1 LLPEI
6 AMPVRKNPSLVD
18 MLALPLVVGGAVLLA
33 AGLGRRAYRSAQIF
47 KPSRDPEKGWDP
59 TAYGIPAGACEERW
73 IGTPDGERLHAWY
86 CRAQNPV
93 ASALF
98 CHGNRGNLT
107 ISADVIPH
115 LLRANL
121 NVLFFDYRGYGK
133 SSGKPSYEGVLDD
146 GVTAALFHDTIRP
159 ASLPS
164 ILYGY
169 SLGGAVAGQVI
180 RRHHFDGMILQSTF
194 SNLAS
199 LARVTHPHL
208 PVHLLA
214 GDLFN
219 TLASVR
225 KLQIPLLVIHG
236 TADEAIPCSMAHQ
249 LFNACTSTKRKHFVD
264 GGMHND
270 LFTRDADGLVRAI
283 SAFLAEV
290 PKNAVEFPIEP
301 PSQLEAIVD
310 SGLRALR
317 RSLRKKASVIASAPR

>member
-1 LLPEI
+1 
-6 AMPVRKNPSLVD
+6 MPKRKTTSIFNL
-18 MLALPLVVGGAVLLA
+18 LALSLAVGGAVLLA
-33 AGLGRRAYRSAQIF
+33 ARLGRRAYRSAQIF
-47 KPSRDPEKGWDP
+47 KPSPDPEKGWDP
-59 TAYGIPAGACEERW
+59 TAYGIPAGACEELW
-73 IGTPDGERLHAWY
+73 IDTPDGERLYAWY
-86 CRAQNPV
+86 CRTQNPV

-133 SSGKPSYEGVLDD
+133 SSGAPSYEGVLDD
-146 GVTAALFHDTIRP
+146 GVTAARFHDTIRP
-159 ASLPS
+159 PHLPS

-199 LARVTHPHL
+199 LARVMHPHV

-236 TADEAIPCSMAHQ
+236 TADETIPVSMAHE
-249 LFNACTSTKRKHFVD
+249 LFDACATPKSKHVVE
-264 GGMHND
+264 GGMHGN
-270 LFTRDADGLVRAI
+270 LFVRDADGLVRAI
-283 SAFLAEV
+283 VQFLAEV
-290 PKNAVEFPIEP
+290 PPVSRFSFSAV
-301 PSQLEAIVD
+301 Q
-310 SGLRALR
+310 R
-317 RSLRKKASVIASAPR
+317 